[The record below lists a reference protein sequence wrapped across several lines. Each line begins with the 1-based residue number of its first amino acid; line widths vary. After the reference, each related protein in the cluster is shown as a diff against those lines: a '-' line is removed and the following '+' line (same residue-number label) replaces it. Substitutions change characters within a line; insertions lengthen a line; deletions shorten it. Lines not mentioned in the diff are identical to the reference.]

1 MPASPLRASAPV
13 VSTYRLQLHPGF
25 GLRDAERLVPYLA
38 DLGVSH
44 VYCSPYL
51 RARQGSAHGYD
62 VIDHDALNPELGEEA
77 DLVRFVQTLRSHG
90 MGQIFDFVVN
100 HVGIGGGENAWWWD
114 VLEHGRDSPY
124 ADFFDVDWDPPD
136 GELRG
141 KVLLPRLAAPYRDV
155 LEAGELG
162 LAFDAASGG
171 LRVTYRGES
180 FPVSP
185 REYPRVLQP
194 ALRALTGLASDSET
208 RGAAELRETVEAF
221 RCLPVSTA
229 TSVERAQ
236 LRQRAAAAR
245 RALAELCRAEP
256 VVTRH
261 LQAAL
266 RRFDGS
272 SGDPDAIREL
282 HQLLEAQSYRLAFWR
297 RADTAINYRRFFD
310 VNDLAGVRVERDAVF
325 ERVHRRVFHWIE
337 EGKLDGLRIDHIDG
351 LHDPGRYLER
361 IRERF
366 PSNRLYLI
374 LEKILGPEELLP
386 AEWPVDGTTGY
397 DFLNLVNGLFVD
409 PGAEAQLDR
418 LHREFTG
425 RGDSFD
431 AVLDASKRHV
441 AEALFGGELWALAR
455 HFHALAHDC
464 GRGRGLSQSRF
475 EQLLTDVVVGFEV
488 YRTYVSERGA
498 SSSDARRISRAVE
511 WARGRSAEP
520 EPGLLSWVEQ
530 VLLGEPP
537 APADRPRAHRVAAK
551 LQQLTGPV
559 MAKGLEDTAFYRHF
573 RLASQNEVGGDPRRF
588 GVSTAEFHR
597 ANLERSLRA
606 PRSMLATATHDTKQG
621 EDARARIDV
630 ISELPGEWER
640 KVWRWA
646 DLNARFKTSLHG
658 ATAPTPS
665 HEYLLYQTLVGSWPP
680 PAALPRELPAFRDRI
695 EAFMIKAVRQGKE
708 QSSWRRP
715 EPAYEEAVTKF
726 VRRVLEPAESEVFL
740 ADLARF
746 ARRIAT
752 LGTANGLAQLAFKIC
767 APGVPDVYQGCEL
780 WDLSLVDPDNRRPV
794 DFEHRRRLLT
804 ELREEFAD
812 LESRGPEVWLR
823 LVEDWQDGRIKLFV
837 TWKLLR
843 LRREEPRLFLE
854 GRYLPLSVSGDRAP
868 HACAFA
874 RQLSGPTLIVAAPRL
889 CAGLPGADS
898 HLPVGA
904 ATWGDTRVQCP
915 DDGATWYRHVL
926 TGARIPVRREGP
938 APALAASDLFAD
950 LPVGVAL
957 AKQPGH
963 A

>member
-51 RARQGSAHGYD
+51 KARRGSAHGYD
-62 VIDHDALNPELGEEA
+62 VTDHDALNPELGEEA
-77 DLVRFVQTLRSHG
+77 DLDRFVQTLRSHG
-90 MGQIFDFVVN
+90 MGQILDFVVN

-114 VLEHGRDSPY
+114 VLEHGRNSAY

-141 KVLLPRLAAPYRDV
+141 KVLLPLLSASYREV
-155 LEAGELG
+155 LEGGKLG

-194 ALRALTGLASDSET
+194 ALRALTGPASDSET
-208 RGAAELRETVEAF
+208 RGAAELREIVEAF
-221 RCLPVSTA
+221 RRLPVSTA
-229 TSVERAQ
+229 TPVERAQ

-245 RALAELCRAEP
+245 GALAELCRAERA
-256 VVTRH
+256 VTRH

-266 RRFDGS
+266 RRFGRS
-272 SGDPDAIREL
+272 SGDPDATREL
-282 HQLLEAQSYRLAFWR
+282 DQLLEAQSYRLAFWR

-310 VNDLAGVRVERDAVF
+310 VNDLAGVRVERDDVF
-325 ERVHRRVFHWIE
+325 ERVHRRVFRWIE

-351 LHDPGRYLER
+351 LHDPERYLER

-374 LEKILGPEELLP
+374 LEKILGPEERLP

-431 AVLDASKRHV
+431 AVLEASKRHV
-441 AEALFGGELWALAR
+441 AEFLFGGELWALAR
-455 HFHALAHDC
+455 HFHALARDC
-464 GRGRGLSQSRF
+464 GRGRSLSQGHF

-498 SSSDARRISRAVE
+498 SSDDARRISRAVE

-573 RLASQNEVGGDPRRF
+573 RLVSQNEVGGDPRRF

-606 PRSMLATATHDTKQG
+606 PRDLLATATHDTKWG
-621 EDARARIDV
+621 EDVRARIDV
-630 ISELPGEWER
+630 LSELPGEWER
-640 KVWRWA
+640 ELRRWA
-646 DLNARFKTSLHG
+646 ELNARLKTPVGG
-658 ATAPTPS
+658 AAAPAPC
-665 HEYLLYQTLVGSWPP
+665 HEYLLYQALLGSWPL
-680 PAALPRELPAFRDRI
+680 PAVLPRDLPGFRDRI
-695 EAFMIKAVRQGKE
+695 EAFMIKAIRQGK
-708 QSSWRRP
+708 QWSSWRRP
-715 EPAYEEAVTKF
+715 DPAYEEAATRF
-726 VRRVLEPAESEVFL
+726 VRGALEPAESEAFL

-746 ARRIAT
+746 AERIAVP
-752 LGTANGLAQLAFKIC
+752 GAANGLAQLAFKIC
-767 APGVPDVYQGCEL
+767 APGVPDVYRGCEI
-780 WDLSLVDPDNRRPV
+780 WDRSLVDPDNRRPV
-794 DFEHRRRLLT
+794 DFERRRQLLA

-812 LESRGPEVWLR
+812 LESRGPEDWLR
-823 LVEDWQDGRIKLFV
+823 LVESWQDGRIKLFV

-843 LRREEPRLFLE
+843 LRREEPQLFLE
-854 GRYLPLSVSGDRAP
+854 GRYLPLAVSGDRAP

-874 RQLSGPTLIVAAPRL
+874 RQLPGSTLLVAAPRL
-889 CAGLPGADS
+889 CARLPGADS
-898 HLPVGA
+898 RLPVGA
-904 ATWGDTRVQCP
+904 ATWGDTRVECP
-915 DDGATWYRHVL
+915 DDGASWYRHVL

-938 APALAASDLFAD
+938 APALAAGDLFAD

-957 AKQPGH
+957 AQR
-963 A
+963 